1 MKDIA
6 SQRNITSEK
15 LSLIIDGK
23 CSNKNTLIDNFS
35 SLKSSNES
43 SITFFSD
50 RKLIDDLKHTKA
62 KVVILKQED
71 ASLRKG
77 EWIIVD
83 DPYLA
88 FSKVANFFL
97 ENDIFKASVDVNVS
111 LGLNTNIS
119 SDCYIGPFNSI
130 GNNSKICSKVFIASN
145 VSIGNNV
152 IIHEGSK
159 LHPNVT
165 IGNDVVIGK
174 NCEIFSSA
182 SIGTDGFG
190 YAQDSNHIWNKV
202 PQIGSVVIKDNVDI
216 GSNTTIDRG
225 TIDNTIINSG
235 VKIDNQV
242 QVGHNCFIDEN
253 TIIAGCVGIAGSTK
267 IGKNCKIGGAAMIL
281 GHLEINDNITI
292 SPGTMI
298 TKSLNK
304 SNNKYTAI
312 MPFMEHKDWLKM
324 ATKLK
329 QKGNQDDG

>member
-1 MKDIA
+1 MKDIVCDE
-6 SQRNITSEK
+6 NVTSEQ
-15 LSLIIDGK
+15 LSLIIGGK
-23 CSNKNTLIDNFS
+23 CSNKKTVIDNFS
-35 SLKSSNES
+35 SLKSSNAS

-50 RKLIDDLKHTKA
+50 RKLIDDLNHTKA

-71 ASLRKG
+71 VILRKG
-77 EWIIVD
+77 DWIVVD

-97 ENDIFKASVDVNVS
+97 KDNNFKASIDENLS
-111 LGLNTNIS
+111 QGLNSHIS
-119 SDCYIGPFNSI
+119 PDCFIGPFSSI
-130 GNNSKICSKVFIASN
+130 GNNSKICRQVFLASN
-145 VSIGNNV
+145 ISIGNNV
-152 IIHEGSK
+152 IINEGTK

-174 NCEIFSSA
+174 NCEIFSNA
-182 SIGTDGFG
+182 TIGTDGFG
-190 YAQDSNHIWNKV
+190 YAQDSNHIWNKI
-202 PQIGSVVIKDNVDI
+202 PQMGSVIIKDNVDI
-216 GSNTTIDRG
+216 GANTTIDRG

-253 TIIAGCVGIAGSTK
+253 TIIAGCVGIAGSSK

-312 MPFMEHKDWLKM
+312 MPFMEHKEWLKM

-329 QKGNQDDG
+329 KKGKKDDG